1 MKKFGPL
8 MIMAAASLWAIDA
21 IFRTVLTFSIPVS
34 VIVLIEHIIGFIFLS
49 PFLLKDL
56 GALRKLEL
64 KSWAVLLLMC
74 LLSSVLGTLLFTQ
87 ALNDS
92 FAIKDFATPILLQ
105 KLQPIF
111 VIILSSIFLKEKV
124 TLKFVFWAIIA
135 LIGSYLI
142 SFGFNPISLTFS
154 QRELVYLLAI
164 GAAFAWGGGTILS
177 KYLLGKL
184 NFMTAS
190 ALRFLFAIPFA
201 LLSILIFEQTIDISS
216 VGVDQLWRFVVIGG
230 VTGGAFAIYLYYK
243 GLQSTKA
250 KVSTFAELA
259 FPVISIL
266 IAVTPLNPYGEAQNL
281 VLGNVVGIILLLV
294 AITKISFDKA
304 LAE

>member
-1 MKKFGPL
+1 

>member
-34 VIVLIEHIIGFIFLS
+34 VIVLIEHIVGFVFLS

-56 GALRKLEL
+56 GALKKLEL

-111 VIILSSIFLKEKV
+111 VIILPAIFLKEKV
-124 TLKFVFWAIIA
+124 TLKFILWAIVA
-135 LIGSYLI
+135 LVGSYLI

-154 QRELVYLLAI
+154 QKEWVYLLAI

-201 LLSILIFEQTIDISS
+201 LLSILIFEHSIDISA
-216 VGVDQLWRFVVIGG
+216 VGVGQLWRFLVIGG
-230 VTGGAFAIYLYYK
+230 ITGGAFAIYLYYK

-304 LAE
+304 LSA